1 MAMKK
6 QAKKKPQK
14 KKASGGIAAYVK
26 KIQNSPGVKKV
37 SNTIKTLEKKLI
49 EAKKAKQKA
58 VIAARKKLK

>member
-1 MAMKK
+1 MAKK
-6 QAKKKPQK
+6 VAAKKKLTK

>member
-1 MAMKK
+1 MKK
-6 QAKKKPQK
+6 PAKKKPTK
-14 KKASGGIAAYVK
+14 KKASGIAAYVK

-58 VIAARKKLK
+58 VVAARKKLK

>member
-1 MAMKK
+1 MAKK
-6 QAKKKPQK
+6 VAAKKKPTK

-26 KIQNSPGVKKV
+26 KIQSSPGVKKV

-58 VIAARKKLK
+58 VVAARKKLK

>member
-58 VIAARKKLK
+58 VRAARKKLK

>member
-1 MAMKK
+1 MKK
-6 QAKKKPQK
+6 PAKKKPTK

-58 VIAARKKLK
+58 VVAARKKLK

>member
-6 QAKKKPQK
+6 PAKKKPTK
-14 KKASGGIAAYVK
+14 KKASGIAAYVK

-58 VIAARKKLK
+58 VVAARKKLK